1 MDLKDFQDHL
11 DTRFD
16 RLEARFDQHENK
28 LDNHL
33 ERLSKAEEAIV
44 WLRGHVK
51 IVTTV
56 GLTVAGT
63 IISVLA
69 KYFFKI
75 GI

>member
-1 MDLKDFQDHL
+1 MELKDFQDHL

-16 RLEARFDQHENK
+16 RLEARFDQHEEK

-51 IVTTV
+51 LVTTIGITIV
-56 GLTVAGT
+56 GTLL
-63 IISVLA
+63 SVVA
-69 KYFFKI
+69 KYIFKL
-75 GI
+75 